1 MWEDPTES
9 GDVIPWFR
17 KTELSTCSALWG
29 VNLGP
34 WLGVTRER
42 RKDRHN
48 HTARLGSGG
57 VCALWWGLVGCAP
70 SAAVWWHVRPLMQWH
85 LLLLQSGTSAWLLH
99 AAQGKKG
106 QSILLDQ
113 RTVVYNQ
120 QVSEPGVLGGVCSQ
134 LSRAVNIPEEGT
146 EVADFLR
153 GWSLG
158 LCCAP
163 VNNARFTQDFTPG
176 SPLLAA
182 LSRQA
187 FVSLLSWLWLW
198 YV

>member
-1 MWEDPTES
+1 M
-9 GDVIPWFR
+9 
-17 KTELSTCSALWG
+17 K
-29 VNLGP
+29 
-34 WLGVTRER
+34 
-42 RKDRHN
+42 RHL
-48 HTARLGSGG
+48 R
-57 VCALWWGLVGCAP
+57 GLVGYVP
-70 SAAVWWHVRPLMQWH
+70 SAEVWWHVRPLMQWH

-153 GWSLG
+153 G
-158 LCCAP
+158 
-163 VNNARFTQDFTPG
+163 
-176 SPLLAA
+176 
-182 LSRQA
+182 
-187 FVSLLSWLWLW
+187 
-198 YV
+198 